1 MTTRDSKSS
10 SEHLAVGSRGT
21 GLRELSAKWRD
32 RSTVHLRARH
42 IDEHSAMAAADR
54 GLGFAYGHCA
64 DELDAA
70 LSALPLEEGLRAWV
84 QHKGS
89 CGVFFC
95 HACRH
100 SKFNHDAIGD
110 RRGPCDYIATCACC
124 SFLPGECSCGLDAA
138 LARLREPLTVQAGAH
153 PFTPNAEGV
162 CGGCGGVG
170 ADSHWGHA
178 ARLRERIAP
187 QTEEDR

>member
-1 MTTRDSKSS
+1 MADTDRP
-10 SEHLAVGSRGT
+10 LAVGSRGT

-84 QHKGS
+84 QHKGN
-89 CGVFFC
+89 CPMTF
-95 HACRH
+95 
-100 SKFNHDAIGD
+100 D
-110 RRGPCDYIATCACC
+110 RATQRSRPCEWASSDV
-124 SFLPGECSCGLDAA
+124 ECTCGLDVA